1 MKSKPSEAL
10 PMSADSSN
18 PHKFNLPL
26 EVKEWPLEE
35 LQLLQDLLSH
45 RALPLLQGLF
55 EAEIREALQVGDTV
69 LDRIPETPADD
80 RKLSIYLGKRTLL
93 RSYYNP
99 EAHTGWFTQ
108 LAGLT
113 NALIEKHTS

>member
-1 MKSKPSEAL
+1 
-10 PMSADSSN
+10 MSADSSN
-18 PHKFNLPL
+18 HRKFNLPL

-55 EAEIREALQVGDTV
+55 EAEIKEALAVGDTILERV
-69 LDRIPETPADD
+69 PETPADD

-99 EAHTGWFTQ
+99 ETHTSWFSQ

-113 NALIEKHTS
+113 DALIEKHTS